1 MNTNEI
7 FSQLFNG
14 VSCELSEEQR
24 QQKKELRQ
32 IQKQNSLDAILS
44 IMDLSEYD
52 YQKKLLKNGVNLDKI
67 DFNKKE
73 INKEATKNNTSI
85 QFFFRNW
92 AFEQG
97 FRGVVCNTNKTNSK
111 INILML
117 TGRLMDTPRDRKSIE
132 KKFLAHYNRFTKNY
146 VHLKLI
152 DYRVLPNSICAIFD
166 TKI

>member
-7 FSQLFNG
+7 FNSLFGN
-14 VSCELSEEQR
+14 VSCELSEEQK
-24 QQKKELRQ
+24 QQRKELRQ
-32 IQKQNSLDAILS
+32 IKKQNSMDAILS
-44 IMDLSEYD
+44 VMDLSEYD

-73 INKEATKNNTSI
+73 INKEATKNNSSI

-97 FRGVVCNTNKTNSK
+97 FRGVVCNTHKTNSK

-117 TGRLMDTPRDRKSIE
+117 TGRCMETPRDRKNME
-132 KKFLAHYNRFTKNY
+132 KKFLAHYNRFAKNY

-152 DYRVLPNSICAIFD
+152 EFRVLPNSICAIFD

>member
-1 MNTNEI
+1 MNNEI
-7 FSQLFNG
+7 FKQLFG
-14 VSCELSEEQR
+14 DVSCELSDEQK

-32 IQKQNSLDAILS
+32 IKKQNSLNSILQ

-52 YQKKLLKNGVNLDKI
+52 YQKRLLKNGVNLDKI

-73 INKEATKNNTSI
+73 VDKNATKNNTSI

-92 AFEQG
+92 AFEEG
-97 FRGVVCNTNKTNSK
+97 FRAVVCNTHKTNSK

-117 TGRLMDTPRDRKSIE
+117 TGRCMETPRDRKSME
-132 KKFLAHYNRFTKNY
+132 KKFLAQYNRFAKNY

-152 DYRVLPNSICAIFD
+152 EYRVLPNSICAIFD

>member
-7 FSQLFNG
+7 FSQLFSG
-14 VSCELSEEQR
+14 VSCELSEEQKAQR
-24 QQKKELRQ
+24 KELRQ

-44 IMDLSEYD
+44 VMDLSEYE
-52 YQKKLLKNGVNLDKI
+52 YQKRLLKNGVNLDKI
-67 DFNKKE
+67 NFNKKE

-97 FRGVVCNTNKTNSK
+97 FRGVVCNTHKTNSK
-111 INILML
+111 INILMM
-117 TGRLMDTPRDRKSIE
+117 TGRCMENPRDRKSME
-132 KKFLAHYNRFTKNY
+132 KKFLAHYKRFAQNY
-146 VHLKLI
+146 VHLKLVEF
-152 DYRVLPNSICAIFD
+152 RVLTNSICAIFD

>member
-7 FSQLFNG
+7 FNSLFGN
-14 VSCELSEEQR
+14 VSFELSEEQK
-24 QQKKELRQ
+24 QQRKELRQ
-32 IQKQNSLDAILS
+32 IQKQNSLDAILQV
-44 IMDLSEYD
+44 MDLSEYD

-67 DFNKKE
+67 NFSKKE

-97 FRGVVCNTNKTNSK
+97 FRGVVCNTHKTNSK

-117 TGRLMDTPRDRKSIE
+117 TGRLMETPRDRKNIE
-132 KKFLAHYNRFTKNY
+132 KKFLAHYNRFAKNY

-152 DYRVLPNSICAIFD
+152 EFRVLPNSVCAIFD

>member
-7 FSQLFNG
+7 FDSLFGN
-14 VSCELSEEQR
+14 VSCELSEEQKAQR
-24 QQKKELRQ
+24 KELRQ
-32 IQKQNSLDAILS
+32 IKKQNSMDAILS
-44 IMDLSEYD
+44 VMDLSEYD

-67 DFNKKE
+67 DFSKKE

-97 FRGVVCNTNKTNSK
+97 FRACVCNTHKTNSK

-117 TGRLMDTPRDRKSIE
+117 TGRCMETPRDRKSME

-146 VHLKLI
+146 VHLKLMEF
-152 DYRVLPNSICAIFD
+152 RVLPNSICAIFD

>member
-1 MNTNEI
+1 MNTNGI
-7 FSQLFNG
+7 FNELFSN
-14 VSCELSEEQR
+14 VSCES
-24 QQKKELRQ
+24 KKEQKQQRKELHQ
-32 IQKQNSLDAILS
+32 IKRQNSLDAILS
-44 IMDLSEYD
+44 VMDLSDYD
-52 YQKKLLKNGVNLDKI
+52 YQKRLLKNGVNLDKI

-73 INKEATKNNTSI
+73 INKEATKNNSSI

-97 FRGVVCNTNKTNSK
+97 FRAVVCNTHKTNSK

-117 TGRLMDTPRDRKSIE
+117 TGRCMETPRDRKSME
-132 KKFLAHYNRFTKNY
+132 KKFIAQYNRFAKNY

-152 DYRVLPNSICAIFD
+152 EFRVLPNSVCAIFD